1 MTEQE
6 ILEILKT
13 LKHEGTQKPLSE
25 IASVA
30 GISESGGL
38 LKIRFL
44 IEGLHIDDKQPIR
57 MMIEDAFAAQGKDAL
72 ISIITEKPAP
82 PKPAPPKPV
91 QPMSQ
96 VQAFIQEDIIKK
108 FKKIVA
114 VYSTKGGVG
123 KSTIAGMLAKEF
135 VTKGLKVAVVDLD
148 IYGPSIPR
156 ILGMKGKLQ
165 TQDQK
170 FIPAKIDGID
180 MMSIG
185 SLIPNVDSPLI
196 WRAPLA
202 NGVISQIFHDTL
214 WADEYDVLVLDMPP
228 GTGDIPILV
237 GQSIP
242 LDGLLVVSTPQG
254 VALEDTIKGVSM
266 FKKFNTPILGLVYN
280 MGAVVCGDCDKLIPI
295 FPKNQEFDEFLMTYE
310 LGVLADLP
318 LDPKVAEAADRGV
331 LEEITSDGIWKKE
344 FNKIT
349 DNVMTKLNI
358 NK

>member
-1 MTEQE
+1 MMTEQE

-25 IASVA
+25 MASVA

-44 IEGLHIDDKQPIR
+44 IEGLHIDDKQVVR
-57 MMIEDAFAAQGKDAL
+57 VMIEDAFTAQGKDAL

-82 PKPAPPKPV
+82 PKPV
-91 QPMSQ
+91 QPASQ
-96 VQAFIQEDIIKK
+96 VQAFIQEDILKK

-135 VTKGLKVAVVDLD
+135 VAKGLKVAVVDLD

-165 TQDQK
+165 TEDQK
-170 FIPAKIDGID
+170 FIPAKIDGLD
-180 MMSIG
+180 MMSVG

-242 LDGLLVVSTPQG
+242 LDGLVVVSTPQG

-280 MGAVVCGDCDKLIPI
+280 MGSVVCSDCDKLIPV

-310 LGVLADLP
+310 LGILADLP
-318 LDPKVAEAADRGV
+318 LDPKVADAADRGV
-331 LEEITSDGIWKKE
+331 LEEIASDGIWKKE

-349 DNVMTKLNI
+349 DNVMKQLNL

>member
-44 IEGLHIDDKQPIR
+44 IEGLHIDDKQVVR
-57 MMIEDAFAAQGKDAL
+57 VMIEDAFTAQGKDVL

-82 PKPAPPKPV
+82 PKPV
-91 QPMSQ
+91 QPTSQ
-96 VQAFIQEDIIKK
+96 IQAFIQEDIIKK

-156 ILGMKGKLQ
+156 ILGMKGPLK

-170 FIPAKIDGID
+170 FIPAKMDGID
-180 MMSIG
+180 MMSVG

-280 MGAVVCGDCDKLIPI
+280 MGAVVCRDCNKLIPI
-295 FPKNQEFDEFLMTYE
+295 FPKNQEFNEFLTTYD
-310 LGVLADLP
+310 LDVLADLP
-318 LDPKVAEAADRGV
+318 LDPEVASVADRGV
-331 LEEITSDGIWKKE
+331 LEEIVSNGIWKKE

-349 DNVMTKLNI
+349 DKVMAKLNL